1 MTLAAEVQA
10 RYGTEYLVSITN
22 PSSETSTTI
31 DSTRLTLACTDA
43 AADFSIEAAATFD
56 LTNPNHVGIAVE
68 GVIGYLLR
76 RLGTQSEEAERRI
89 REFKARLKQLATIDQ
104 RDWVTPGMISEE
116 PRMPRSSGQSVTP
129 RRPNRGRTGVA
140 DNQIETS

>member
-10 RYGTEYLVSITN
+10 RYGADYLITITN
-22 PSSETSTTI
+22 PQAETATSI
-31 DSTRLTLACTDA
+31 DATRLAAACTDA

-56 LTNPNHVGIAVE
+56 VTDANHVAIGVE

-89 REFKARLKQLATIDQ
+89 REFKSRLKQLASVDH

-116 PRMPRSSGQSVTP
+116 PRMPRSSGKDVTP

-140 DNQIETS
+140 ENQIETS